1 MRWRT
6 ASTKSAVSAPRS
18 KSPLMN
24 DRSPSGGFVAVLL
37 LFGVSILVSMLM
49 ALTAL
54 LVWLSSLIGSFPLSA
69 AILGVLFALVAWAI
83 YRFSIREELRAL
95 QARIETIYEVAH
107 AARSGYEWL
116 VAKVVR
122 LLRPRDGA
130 PQSGVDR
137 E

>member
-1 MRWRT
+1 
-6 ASTKSAVSAPRS
+6 
-18 KSPLMN
+18 MN
-24 DRSPSGGFVAVLL
+24 DRSPSGGFVTVLL
-37 LFGVSILVSMLM
+37 LFGISILVSMLM

-69 AILGVLFALVAWAI
+69 AILGALFALVAWAI

-107 AARSGYEWL
+107 PARSGYEWL